1 MKTTPCQERVFAVT
15 LPDTARATPGA
26 TGGLRDW
33 TGRRGRGMGGV
44 VAAGFVNGA
53 LHRGDARALGE
64 PSATQL
70 SEIVLPVLVASWALR
85 IHDRRPLPTLRGAVA
100 VGTGWM
106 LATVTFEFLFGH
118 YVNGDS
124 WEKLR
129 TAYNLAEGHL
139 WSLNVAVIASAP
151 AFAHVRWHRRTE
163 RR

>member
-1 MKTTPCQERVFAVT
+1 MA
-15 LPDTARATPGA
+15 AA
-26 TGGLRDW
+26 W
-33 TGRRGRGMGGV
+33 GGV

-53 LHRGDARALGE
+53 LHRGYARALGE

-124 WEKLR
+124 W
-129 TAYNLAEGHL
+129 
-139 WSLNVAVIASAP
+139 
-151 AFAHVRWHRRTE
+151 
-163 RR
+163 